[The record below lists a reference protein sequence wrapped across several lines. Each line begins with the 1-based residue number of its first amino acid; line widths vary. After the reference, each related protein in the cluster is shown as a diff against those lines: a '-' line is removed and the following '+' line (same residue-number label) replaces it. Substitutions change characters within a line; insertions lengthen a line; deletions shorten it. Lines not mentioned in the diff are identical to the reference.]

1 MKFIIIIINSL
12 LLVLLLQSRHRT
24 REAVAVSLRGSM
36 AELTTKK
43 RSTQQTQQVRYL

>member
-1 MKFIIIIINSL
+1 MKFIIIIIIYL
-12 LLVLLLQSRHRT
+12 LLLQSRHRA

-43 RSTQQTQQVRYL
+43 RSTQQTQQVRYR